1 MSNILT
7 RCLPVVVLLSAC
19 NTSQRALQQ
28 RAAELCGHL
37 PVPEQLQQSREYLTD
52 DLYAVLDTLYRLPEH
67 EAMDHEWLHY
77 FVTGNGS
84 TITDCE
90 VTAVSLTDATHAV
103 ATIRV
108 RQTWEDG
115 SFDPE
120 TDTEEHTLLMER
132 VGGKWLM
139 ADFDGHK
146 ADCARHIAINRYE
159 QSVRRAISTYLKD
172 EIGRQY
178 RQGDICVPT
187 MMIVAEEDCETEIL
201 FVYGDFWVYW
211 YAVSGDTLRTVSG
224 GNHAGRMTISEAGDS
239 IYVSAFVQT
248 VDGAGNDAGARQIF
262 GKYYDIYQN
271 IHSSEAVREAV
282 RKQQL
287 QGLTDCL
294 IAIIRITVGRQWKFD
309 AT

>member
-19 NTSQRALQQ
+19 NTSPRALQQ

-52 DLYAVLDTLYRLPEH
+52 DLYAVLDTLYHLPEH

-77 FVTGNGS
+77 FVTGNGNA
-84 TITDCE
+84 ITDCE

-103 ATIRV
+103 ATICV

-146 ADCARHIAINRYE
+146 ADCARHIAVNRYE

-187 MMIVAEEDCETEIL
+187 MMIVAEEDCETEGQ

-239 IYVSAFVQT
+239 IYVSAFEQT
-248 VDGAGNDAGARQIF
+248 ADGAGNDASARQIF

-287 QGLTDCL
+287 QEL
-294 IAIIRITVGRQWKFD
+294 IRTNRLPYRYYQDYGWPAVEI
-309 AT
+309 